1 MMHFRFSRHLAR
13 VRGPALAAVALAA
26 AAALASAAAA
36 ENSGLPQIHTNEAYV
51 DEVSRDTSLNTA
63 DPMAV
68 FAFVFNSLPDRVKVY
83 PTENYYY
90 FSFVHHGVP
99 FDGNLRLDA
108 SERDEGKIHFAYS
121 EDITDWR
128 GETPL
133 THLLL
138 DASHGVGVE
147 KVERFLYRV
156 TYKGKSVLFA
166 LNDLSQVKPPASA
179 LGPDDRFVG
188 PIFDESGV
196 RFFLIFNARLKIFYY
211 VLDETVA
218 VADDFF
224 PSGRTDR
231 IVIGKRTGY
240 AFYRDHKADRKILI
254 GVYDGNSRVNNYF
267 DGPFDQLPD
276 NFIEGDTFRDM
287 LLQVEPDLKGKI
299 DRFGGSPDGS
309 QRYMIAPY
317 YYYQSQEDLYPFHRC
332 ATDRRIPAGD
342 YYNCFVVDEDS
353 QRANE
358 PLPFALKKL
367 ARGAGKRRR
376 R

>member
-1 MMHFRFSRHLAR
+1 MRRVSRRMLAR
-13 VRGPALAAVALAA
+13 SALVAVTLGAAIAPAVAQT
-26 AAALASAAAA
+26 SD
-36 ENSGLPQIHTNEAYV
+36 LPQVHTNEAYV
-51 DEVSRDTSLNTA
+51 DEVSRETSLNTA
-63 DPMAV
+63 DPMTV
-68 FAFVFNSLPDRVKVY
+68 FAFVFDSLPDRVKVY

-90 FSFVHHGVP
+90 FSFVHKGVP

-108 SERDEGKIHFAYS
+108 SERDSGKIHFAYS

-133 THLLL
+133 THVLL
-138 DASHGVGVE
+138 DTSYGVTVE

-156 TYKGKSVLFA
+156 SYKGKSVLFA
-166 LNDLSQVKPPASA
+166 LNDLSAVRPPASA

-196 RFFLIFNARLKIFYY
+196 RFFLIFNARLKIFHY
-211 VLDETVA
+211 VLDETIRV
-218 VADDFF
+218 VDDFF
-224 PSGRTDR
+224 PSRRTDR

-240 AFYRDHKADRKILI
+240 AFYRDHKLERKILI

-287 LLQVEPDLKGKI
+287 LIAVEPALKGKI

-317 YYYQSQEDLYPFHRC
+317 YYYQSQEDLDPFDRC
-332 ATDRRIPAGD
+332 ATDRRVPAQS
-342 YYNCFVVDEDS
+342 YYFCFIVDEDS

-358 PLPFALKKL
+358 PLPYALKQL
-367 ARGAGKRRR
+367 ARGKGRRAR
-376 R
+376 